1 MLLNAEERRR
11 WASDV
16 VASLDGLIARSAQ
29 PLTFTLLASQ
39 RYGDLLA
46 RVAPQLPLT
55 TPLAGLDTSAR
66 VRWFDARLRVRSRL
80 LAPTSDRALKPIEEG

>member
-1 MLLNAEERRR
+1 MLLNAEERLR

-55 TPLAGLDTSAR
+55 TPPAGLDTSAR
-66 VRWFDARLRVRSRL
+66 VRWFDERLRVRSRL